1 MPGKRYDDKL
11 DDYCFETNGVYL
23 IPLFLLVGLNEHDD
37 KLRKKRL
44 LAIIKQMKDRIAASI
59 TTHHANLDLLEK
71 EIFAFSVITESIER
85 DEYRNAADL
94 ISMKT

>member
-1 MPGKRYDDKL
+1 
-11 DDYCFETNGVYL
+11 
-23 IPLFLLVGLNEHDD
+23 
-37 KLRKKRL
+37 
-44 LAIIKQMKDRIAASI
+44 MKDRIAASI